1 MKKLDKYTDRANAI
15 LAMRNMPEGLVD
27 FIDLH
32 TNIRIYKN
40 DSGFYLRGEI
50 SADNLTLKQL
60 TALLTAVAD
69 EVSSNEA

>member
-1 MKKLDKYTDRANAI
+1 MKKSILTDRANAI
-15 LAMRNMPEGLVD
+15 LAMRNLPTDLVD
-27 FIDLH
+27 FIDKQ
-32 TNIRIYKN
+32 TTIRVYKN